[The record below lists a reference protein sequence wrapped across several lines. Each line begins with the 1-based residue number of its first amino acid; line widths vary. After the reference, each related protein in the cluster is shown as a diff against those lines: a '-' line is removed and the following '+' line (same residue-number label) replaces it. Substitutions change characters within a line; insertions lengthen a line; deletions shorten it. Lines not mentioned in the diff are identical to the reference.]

1 MSAPTPIQGP
11 AFAKGSFCGVFHQ
24 PSLTVEEIKTGIF
37 STDFKVAFKATQA
50 ARFILSCEK
59 NPPINALIDAGIV
72 PKLVDFLSVSS
83 PDQQETNAMLLEA
96 AWALTNI
103 TAGNSLQTRVV
114 VETGALPH
122 FIRLLEYPD
131 LNVSFQALWALGN
144 IACDGSELCNLVTNL
159 GIILKPLLGLVKFDT
174 SDVFLHNVVWTIS
187 NLCRNKNPG
196 L

>member
-1 MSAPTPIQGP
+1 MSASTSIQ
-11 AFAKGSFCGVFHQ
+11 GSFCGVFHQ

-114 VETGALPH
+114 VEAGALPH

-131 LNVSFQALWALGN
+131 LNVSFQALCALGN
-144 IACDGSELCNLVTNL
+144 IACDGSELCDLVTNL